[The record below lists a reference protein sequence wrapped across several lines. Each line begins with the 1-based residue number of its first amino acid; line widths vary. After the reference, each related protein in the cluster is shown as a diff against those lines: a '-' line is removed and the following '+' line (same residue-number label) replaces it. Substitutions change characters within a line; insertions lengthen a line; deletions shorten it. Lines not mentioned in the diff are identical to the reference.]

1 MSTRFRAALAL
12 AALVLVALAAG
23 CGSSSSGSGNGGT
36 GSAGGGGGAQVP
48 PPSSVQSAGKLVFCS
63 DITYPPEEYYQGTT
77 AVGSDID
84 IANAIGKLMG
94 VKVDVQNTGFDG
106 IIAALL
112 SKKCDAIISGMT
124 DTKEREKQISFARYA
139 NVGMSLMVPKG
150 NPKNISDLA
159 SLSGHSV
166 AVEVGTTEKDALSA
180 ENTKLQA
187 QGKKPISIQIYA
199 KDTDAI
205 TALVTGKVDA
215 YFADA
220 PPVAYYLLKQPGK
233 FQTAGSQIAVA
244 PIGIAVRKS
253 DTELL
258 SAFRTAIHKLYANGQ
273 MKQIFDKW
281 HMSSF
286 AGSF

>member
-1 MSTRFRAALAL
+1 MLTRLKAPLAL
-12 AALVLVALAAG
+12 AALALVALAAG
-23 CGSSSSGSGNGGT
+23 CGSSSGS
-36 GSAGGGGGAQVP
+36 GGGGTTSGGSSAAVP
-48 PPSSVQSAGKLVFCS
+48 PPSSIQSAGKLVFCS
-63 DITYPPEEYYQGTT
+63 DITYPPEEYYNGSTPI
-77 AVGSDID
+77 GSDID
-84 IANAIGKLMG
+84 IGNAIAKMMN
-94 VKVDVQNTGFDG
+94 VQAVFQNTGFDG
-106 IIAALL
+106 IIAALQA
-112 SKKCDAIISGMT
+112 KKCDAIISGMT

-159 SLSGHSV
+159 SLSGKSV
-166 AVEVGTTEKDALSA
+166 AVEVGTTEKAALSA
-180 ENTKLQA
+180 ENAKLQK
-187 QGKKPISIQIYA
+187 QGKQPIQIQVFP

-220 PPVAYYLLKQPGK
+220 PPVAYYLLKQPDK
-233 FQTAGSQIAVA
+233 FETAGQQIGVA

-258 SAFRTAIHKLYANGQ
+258 QAFRTAIHKLYANGQ
-273 MKQIFDKW
+273 MQKIFSKW

-286 AGSF
+286 AGNF